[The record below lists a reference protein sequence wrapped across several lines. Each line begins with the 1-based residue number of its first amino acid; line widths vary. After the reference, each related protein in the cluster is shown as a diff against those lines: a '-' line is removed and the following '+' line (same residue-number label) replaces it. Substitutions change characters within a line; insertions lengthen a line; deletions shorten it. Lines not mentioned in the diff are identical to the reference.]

1 MTIAQRQM
9 PTEVERIVE
18 QLRLSFE
25 GGAWAGPS
33 VREAL
38 QGVNVVTA
46 SQRAFPGAHTIW
58 QLTMHLAANEKVVF
72 DRLHGS
78 RFHEIGPT
86 ELWSSQPYP
95 TEAAWA
101 GALRE
106 LEQGHFALRLA
117 ISEKIKD
124 EQLCTQVPTREHT
137 WYDELHGTVQH
148 NFYHAGQIVLLKKA
162 LR

>member
-1 MTIAQRQM
+1 MAEVGKPR
-9 PTEVERIVE
+9 EVERIVE
-18 QLRLSFE
+18 QLRMSFE

-38 QGVNVVTA
+38 DGVNVVKA
-46 SQRAFPGAHTIW
+46 SQRAFRDGYTIW
-58 QLTMHLAANEKVVF
+58 QLTDHLAANEKVVF

-78 RFHEIGPT
+78 RFHEIGPA
-86 ELWSSQPYP
+86 ELWAPQPYP

-101 GALRE
+101 AALKTLEAGHLALR
-106 LEQGHFALRLA
+106 QAVA
-117 ISEKIKD
+117 KIPD
-124 EQLCTQVPTREHT
+124 EQLYQPVPTREHT

-148 NFYHAGQIVLLKKA
+148 NFYHAGQIALLKKA

>member
-1 MTIAQRQM
+1 MAQSR
-9 PTEVERIVE
+9 TEVERIVE
-18 QLRLSFE
+18 QLRFSFE

-38 QGVNVVTA
+38 AGVNVAKA
-46 SQRAFPGAHTIW
+46 SQRAFRDAHTIW
-58 QLTMHLAANEKVVF
+58 QLANHLAANEKVVF

-78 RFHEIGPT
+78 RFDEIGPT
-86 ELWSSQPYP
+86 ELWSPQPYP
-95 TEAAWA
+95 TEAAWDA
-101 GALRE
+101 ALRE
-106 LEQGHFALRLA
+106 LERGHLALRQA
-117 ISEKIKD
+117 VTEKIAD
-124 EQLCTQVPTREHT
+124 EQLYGNVPTRQHT